1 MRYET
6 GGAFRMAL
14 ESRLRSEALET
25 GVPLTRLRK
34 TVAFDRLL
42 ARMMNA
48 EQAGHWLLKGGL
60 ALQVRMQEGARTTK
74 DIDVLLR
81 DKSEDAHRL
90 LAEASKVALGD
101 WFEFEV
107 APSQALTGEA
117 GIRVPV
123 NCRLDSRAFESFHVG
138 IGLGDPVVA
147 EPEPFVITRLLEF
160 AEIPLTCVPCYPM
173 SQHLAEKIHALT
185 RPHGGRVNSRVKD
198 LVDVVII
205 AEGSELQ
212 SWQAREAML
221 ATFAVRSTHAA
232 PTQLPRFP
240 RSWDSTYRR
249 LASEVGVGA
258 RTLTDGVEIAE
269 ALVNP
274 LLGGSA
280 AGGWVPGSHSWI

>member
-1 MRYET
+1 MSYET

-25 GVPLTRLRK
+25 GIPLARLRK

-42 ARMMNA
+42 ARMMSA
-48 EQAGHWLLKGGL
+48 EQASHWLLKGGL

-81 DKSEDAHRL
+81 DTSEDAHRL

-107 APSQALTGEA
+107 GPSQALTGEA
-117 GIRVPV
+117 GVRVPV
-123 NCRLDSRAFESFHVG
+123 NCRLDSREFESFHVD
-138 IGLGDPVVA
+138 IGLDDPVVA
-147 EPEPFVITRLLEF
+147 DAEPFVITRLLEF
-160 AEIPLTCVPCYPM
+160 AEIPPTSVPCYPM

-185 RPHGGRVNSRVKD
+185 RPHGDRDNSRVKD

-205 AEGSELQ
+205 AEGTELE
-212 SWQAREAML
+212 SRQAREAMQ
-221 ATFAVRSTHAA
+221 ATFAVRNTHSA

-258 RTLTDGVEIAE
+258 RTLADGVEIAE

-274 LLGGSA
+274 LLDGSA
-280 AGGWVPGSHSWI
+280 SGRWIPSDRSWT